1 MTKQLPWRQII
12 TILTTLGC
20 LIAIL
25 VLKQRCGAA
34 TATLFDSIS
43 QSSPG
48 DGGARD

>member
-1 MTKQLPWRQII
+1 MNRLPWRQII

-34 TATLFDSIS
+34 TAQLFEAVS
-43 QSSPG
+43 QAA